1 MNKIIP
7 LIIISILCSYPTYDF
22 HIHNVQTNLKR
33 SNGNFPDSNGIIDI
47 ESNAGSE
54 YIWMSTGAGL
64 GRIDIGSDFIFD
76 GVDDSNLPAGG
87 NPALFIED
95 NIILVSGVTS
105 EYVAALESYKPKGTG
120 IGYSL
125 DSGFSWLYMPQP
137 ICDDC
142 TSIPWGTQELNALAV
157 TTDIN
162 NVSYDLGLKDNFIY
176 AASWAGGLRRFD
188 YTLDNPD
195 WEIIPL
201 PLDSSSYLYCNID
214 IDCNEETQNT
224 VENCNLIDVNNYEL
238 NPRDPEDGG
247 HHNHKAFSVL
257 GTENFLWVGTAYG
270 INRGI
275 INDDCI
281 NWEHQTTLSGNGL
294 SGNWIVGIEEQLFDS
309 FNRVWAITWVADQ
322 GELNS
327 IGYTDDYG
335 QNWNDIKYFSD
346 QNIKIYNLDFNG
358 DMVYAASEEGL
369 FYSSDLVHWE
379 KINRN
384 WKDSNTGD
392 VILDNT
398 VYSVLSKDNLFIGTG
413 DGIIHRNSISNNN
426 TIYRFW
432 NNSAKSNSEDL
443 GFSVY
448 PNPFFIS
455 RDGLLNGEGHV
466 RFIYSSSQSSK
477 FSEINIYDFAMN
489 PIASLSDEIQ
499 IGDEAVVIWDGRS
512 DSGNRVVNGTY
523 FCKLTVGDKS
533 YWTKLLVIY

>member
-1 MNKIIP
+1 
-7 LIIISILCSYPTYDF
+7 
-22 HIHNVQTNLKR
+22 
-33 SNGNFPDSNGIIDI
+33 
-47 ESNAGSE
+47 
-54 YIWMSTGAGL
+54 
-64 GRIDIGSDFIFD
+64 
-76 GVDDSNLPAGG
+76 
-87 NPALFIED
+87 
-95 NIILVSGVTS
+95 
-105 EYVAALESYKPKGTG
+105 
-120 IGYSL
+120 
-125 DSGFSWLYMPQP
+125 
-137 ICDDC
+137 
-142 TSIPWGTQELNALAV
+142 
-157 TTDIN
+157 
-162 NVSYDLGLKDNFIY
+162 
-176 AASWAGGLRRFD
+176 
-188 YTLDNPD
+188 
-195 WEIIPL
+195 
-201 PLDSSSYLYCNID
+201 
-214 IDCNEETQNT
+214 
-224 VENCNLIDVNNYEL
+224 
-238 NPRDPEDGG
+238 
-247 HHNHKAFSVL
+247 
-257 GTENFLWVGTAYG
+257 
-270 INRGI
+270 
-275 INDDCI
+275 
-281 NWEHQTTLSGNGL
+281 
-294 SGNWIVGIEEQLFDS
+294 
-309 FNRVWAITWVADQ
+309 ADQ

-398 VYSVLSKDNLFIGTG
+398 VYSVLSKDDLFIGTG

-499 IGDEAVVIWDGRS
+499 I
-512 DSGNRVVNGTY
+512 
-523 FCKLTVGDKS
+523 
-533 YWTKLLVIY
+533 